1 MTTSLHEIKQHLK
14 MARTLD
20 SQLTHHLLST
30 TEKQLSGGE
39 LMLYASRLLRTAVY
53 AKEKILWYTQ
63 RYMLVNSIFRMAT
76 ETDRV
81 SEKRKEEWYED
92 KEHDINQLS
101 SKVAY
106 ELKILDRHIADIE
119 EEINIAEKKVL
130 AEKTENTPNF
140 ISTFNTAMEKVEKT
154 IVDAIAKMKEN
165 QPRNSHEKRR
175 RSSENDP
182 RDPTPRKVQLLSDD
196 DYMEKLIEENHDDLD
211 EYDERRQK
219 EEESRRRERQ
229 EYIEDLENE
238 LDQLYQGRTLLP
250 HRKIGDG
257 PETVPEHMKC
267 AFCGI
272 YGRHY
277 SDSCSLITDG
287 DERYRFIQKERRCRL
302 CLGKNHGPDDCRT
315 EEKSCWYCDVIMD
328 TALDF
333 LISKQKHHRALC
345 RVPNSKDRITKK
357 IRAIKVEINRAKY
370 EQDAPAGV

>member
-1 MTTSLHEIKQHLK
+1 MTEESAYKADFEFTASLYMEKISADDLEIDMTTSLHEIKQHLK

-53 AKEKILWYTQ
+53 AKEKISWYTQ

-76 ETDRV
+76 ETGRV

-92 KEHDINQLS
+92 KEHDTNQLS

-165 QPRNSHEKRR
+165 QPRNSHDKRR

-182 RDPTPRKVQLLSDD
+182 RDPTPQNTFFSLL
-196 DYMEKLIEENHDDLD
+196 
-211 EYDERRQK
+211 Q
-219 EEESRRRERQ
+219 
-229 EYIEDLENE
+229 
-238 LDQLYQGRTLLP
+238 
-250 HRKIGDG
+250 
-257 PETVPEHMKC
+257 
-267 AFCGI
+267 
-272 YGRHY
+272 
-277 SDSCSLITDG
+277 
-287 DERYRFIQKERRCRL
+287 
-302 CLGKNHGPDDCRT
+302 
-315 EEKSCWYCDVIMD
+315 
-328 TALDF
+328 
-333 LISKQKHHRALC
+333 
-345 RVPNSKDRITKK
+345 
-357 IRAIKVEINRAKY
+357 
-370 EQDAPAGV
+370 

>member
-1 MTTSLHEIKQHLK
+1 
-14 MARTLD
+14 
-20 SQLTHHLLST
+20 
-30 TEKQLSGGE
+30 
-39 LMLYASRLLRTAVY
+39 
-53 AKEKILWYTQ
+53 
-63 RYMLVNSIFRMAT
+63 MAT

-357 IRAIKVEINRAKY
+357 IRA
-370 EQDAPAGV
+370 